1 MRDVDACAE
10 LLKRVRAIR
19 EEIGAP
25 HEMTVVVDYE
35 ETKDGYRKIN
45 QTTQCPPKRVSAEQL
60 FRASFVAW
68 LALREIEEMLDPAN
82 RSFWRLHLKQRRRGG
97 HTVPLAIAASI
108 YSDYGDARCV
118 EPKTP
123 IKTIIGKLA
132 DEYGVSDT
140 AIKEIVRR
148 KHGKKPKRKPKR

>member
-25 HEMTVVVDYE
+25 HEETWIVDYE

-45 QTTQCPPKRVSAEQL
+45 QATQCPPKQISVEQL
-60 FRASFVAW
+60 FRTSFVAW
-68 LALREIEEMLDPAN
+68 RALQEIEEMLDPNN
-82 RSFWRLHLKQRRRGG
+82 RSFWKLHLKQRRRGG

-123 IKTIIGKLA
+123 IKAIIGKLA
-132 DEYGVSDT
+132 DEYGVSDA

-148 KHGKKPKRKPKR
+148 KHGKKAKRMPKR